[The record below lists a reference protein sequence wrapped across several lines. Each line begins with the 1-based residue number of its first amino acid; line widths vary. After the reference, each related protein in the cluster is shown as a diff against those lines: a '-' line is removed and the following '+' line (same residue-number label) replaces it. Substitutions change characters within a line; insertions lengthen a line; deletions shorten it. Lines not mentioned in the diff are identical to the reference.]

1 METVKFNKYHG
12 SVPTLST
19 NTLKSFVRKLK
30 KGDLH
35 EDRQVGLFFQ
45 HVDDEHVLILDPD
58 FPPVRCILEHGWR
71 CEYDISFPHGVRF
84 QKQDVT
90 LSVDELLQHA
100 SFQGQLPINSLT
112 NAYMWLATV
121 ESDYHA
127 KVPTEEIQKA
137 VEVEVA
143 RQMVAVGAVEQP
155 VVITPTPSASYTKL
169 ICNASVPL
177 ETNKHTRI
185 PFETV
190 ADKKGDIKAEKH
202 TKDGIICLSKVGLYY
217 INASIGISGSA
228 KKEGILIYMSV
239 YMNGKIHTQDMRY
252 YHQYGGSIVASI
264 SLMLH
269 VKESDINSKR
279 CRVEVIGCH
288 NGVEPREL
296 ISAPEATQCTIC
308 FLG

>member
-12 SVPTLST
+12 SVPTLASAH
-19 NTLKSFVRKLK
+19 LKSLVRKLK

-58 FPPVRCILEHGWR
+58 FPPVRCILENGWR
-71 CEYDISFPHGVRF
+71 CEYDISFPHGVKF
-84 QKQDVT
+84 KKQDVT
-90 LSVDELLQHA
+90 LSVDELLQHV

-112 NAYMWLATV
+112 NAYLWLATV
-121 ESDYHA
+121 ESDDYA

-137 VEVEVA
+137 VEAEVA
-143 RQMVAVGAVEQP
+143 KQMAEQP
-155 VVITPTPSASYTKL
+155 VTTVVTPTASYMKL
-169 ICNASVPL
+169 ACNTSVAT
-177 ETNKHTRI
+177 ETNKHVRV
-185 PFETV
+185 PFEAIV
-190 ADKKGDIKAEKH
+190 DKRGDIKADKH
-202 TKDGIICLSKVGLYY
+202 TKEGIICLSKAGLYY
-217 INASIGISGSA
+217 INASVGIGGSA
-228 KKEGILIYMSV
+228 KKESILIYMSL
-239 YMNGKIHTQDMRY
+239 YMNGKIHSQDMRY

-279 CRVEVIGCH
+279 CRVEVICCH

-296 ISAPEATQCTIC
+296 ISAPEATQCTVC

>member
-12 SVPTLST
+12 STPTLTASA
-19 NTLKSFVRKLK
+19 LKSLVRKLK

-58 FPPVRCILEHGWR
+58 FLPVRCILENNWR

-84 QKQDVT
+84 KKQDVT
-90 LSVDELLQHA
+90 LSVDELLQHV

-121 ESDYHA
+121 EADYA
-127 KVPTEEIQKA
+127 KVPTEEIQRA
-137 VEVEVA
+137 VEAEVA
-143 RQMVAVGAVEQP
+143 KQMAEQP
-155 VVITPTPSASYTKL
+155 VVATPTPSASFTKP

-177 ETNKHTRI
+177 ETNKHVRI
-185 PFETV
+185 PYETAV
-190 ADKKGDIKAEKH
+190 DKKGDVKAEKH

-239 YMNGKIHTQDMRY
+239 YMNGKMHTQDMRY
-252 YHQYGGSIVASI
+252 YHQYGGNIVASV
-264 SLMLH
+264 SLMLN
-269 VKESDINSKR
+269 VKETDINSKR
-279 CRVEVIGCH
+279 CRVEVICCH
-288 NGVEPREL
+288 NGVEAREL
-296 ISAPEATQCTIC
+296 ISAPEATQCTVC